1 MSDPRPREFERDP
14 NLQRDPN
21 LPRNRYV
28 ESSGSNGAGWLIAA
42 VIAVALLGFAAYS
55 FRGTEVSSLSQPDTT
70 AGQGMR
76 APVPTTPPAA
86 PVAPASRTD
95 SAPIQSPPAQP
106 PQ

>member
-14 NLQRDPN
+14 NLQPDPN

-86 PVAPASRTD
+86 PVAPAPRTD
-95 SAPIQSPPAQP
+95 SAPAQSPPAQP